1 MGRIRIAL
9 DKAPGSQI
17 DRRVRRNWRQ
27 IIPGLVIS
35 AIALVILLYIVDLK
49 RLLSALRLADYRLV
63 LLGIL
68 ITLLWLVVRGFLW
81 RTLLRDQASFGD
93 AFWTL
98 NEGYL
103 LNNILPFRLGEIAR
117 AYLLSRKTP
126 IAFWEVLSSIVIERT
141 LDLAMAVGLLLSTLA
156 LAVGAYWARQAAF
169 GVGISVLFLLGLLY
183 IVARNREWVIDMIN
197 RLSTRW
203 SFMQRVGAG
212 VVISILNG
220 LEVLTESGSFL
231 RAIGWM
237 LLNWIIAIGQY
248 YVIMSAFV
256 AEPKLLW
263 AGFSL
268 AVAAMGLAAPSS
280 PGSVGV
286 LELSIVGSLSFLGFD
301 PTVALAFALTLHTI
315 QYLDTGVLGGYA
327 LIKDGHSLLGLYRNL
342 LDLRKKDRGDIP
354 KEV

>member
-1 MGRIRIAL
+1 MDQRA
-9 DKAPGSQI
+9 
-17 DRRVRRNWRQ
+17 RRDWRKL
-27 IIPGLVIS
+27 IPGLVIS
-35 AIALVILLYIVDLK
+35 AIALVIVLYVVDLK
-49 RLLSALRLADYRLV
+49 RLLAALQLADYRLV

-81 RTLLRDQASFGD
+81 KTLLRDQASFGD

-117 AYLLSRKTP
+117 AYLLSRKTS

-156 LAVGAYWARQAAF
+156 LAVGAYWARQAAY
-169 GVGISVLFLLGLLY
+169 GVGFAVLFLLGLLY
-183 IVARNREWVIDMIN
+183 IVARNREWVINMIN

-203 SFMQRVGAG
+203 AFMQRVGAG
-212 VVISILNG
+212 VALSILNG
-220 LEVLTESGSFL
+220 LEVLTESGRFL

-237 LLNWIIAIGQY
+237 VLNWIVAVGQY

-268 AVAAMGLAAPSS
+268 AVAALGLAAPSS

-301 PTVALAFALTLHTI
+301 PTVALAFALTLHFI

-327 LIKDGHSLLGLYRNL
+327 LIKDGQSLFGLYGNL
-342 LDLRKKDRGDIP
+342 LDLRNKAGANISDD
-354 KEV
+354 V